1 MFFINILP
9 NNLELDLGGYC
20 PAFLGKFPLAISPIG
35 DMVGGFHQ
43 YFSYIRVFG
52 WLGNEA
58 AP

>member
-1 MFFINILP
+1 MFFINTVP
-9 NNLELDLGGYC
+9 NNRELDLGGYC
-20 PAFLGKFPLAISPIG
+20 LAFLGKHPLPISPLG

-43 YFSYIRVFG
+43 YFSYIGVFR